1 MSYNYSR
8 QVVLLFW
15 SIFFGNVVSVYG
27 LENELE
33 SQETN
38 YNHLLVNNSD
48 IAAGPQ
54 FRHLVSV

>member
-1 MSYNYSR
+1 MMRNESR
-8 QVVLLFW
+8 IHKIKNLL
-15 SIFFGNVVSVYG
+15 SYG
-27 LENELE
+27 LENGFE

-38 YNHLLVNNSD
+38 YNRLLVNNSD